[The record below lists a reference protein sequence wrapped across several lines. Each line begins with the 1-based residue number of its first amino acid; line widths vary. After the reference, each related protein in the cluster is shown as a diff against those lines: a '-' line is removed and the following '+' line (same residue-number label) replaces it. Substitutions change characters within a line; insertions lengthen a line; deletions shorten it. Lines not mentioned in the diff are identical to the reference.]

1 MPALAILEYLTPEGK
16 SPFGR
21 WFGGLDAVAAA
32 KITVALA
39 RLGQGNF
46 SNVASVSGGVS
57 ELKVHFGPGYR
68 VYFGRDGG
76 ALVILLCG
84 GSKKRQSDDIERAHV
99 YWTDY
104 KRRRRGGA

>member
-1 MPALAILEYLTPEGK
+1 MLGLEILEYLTPEGK

-21 WFGGLDAVAAA
+21 WFGDLDAEAAA
-32 KITVALA
+32 KVAVALA

-46 SNVASVSGGVS
+46 SNVASVGGGAS

-68 VYFGRDGG
+68 IYFGRDGG

-84 GSKKRQSDDIERAHV
+84 GSKKRQSDDIERARA
-99 YWTDY
+99 YWADY
-104 KRRRRGGA
+104 KHRRKGGK